1 MNKSLSVLQKKEA
14 RGRVF
19 KTKRE
24 SVQRQSG
31 IKKQKPIIKLQ
42 VVQCGR
48 TWDLR
53 ERPAAENL
61 RKMVRSH
68 PVKA

>member
-1 MNKSLSVLQKKEA
+1 MNKSSSVLQKEEA
-14 RGRVF
+14 RGGCL
-19 KTKRE
+19 KPKE
-24 SVQRQSG
+24 SQCKDSG
-31 IKKQKPIIKLQ
+31 IKKQRPTIKLQ

-53 ERPAAENL
+53 ERPAGENL